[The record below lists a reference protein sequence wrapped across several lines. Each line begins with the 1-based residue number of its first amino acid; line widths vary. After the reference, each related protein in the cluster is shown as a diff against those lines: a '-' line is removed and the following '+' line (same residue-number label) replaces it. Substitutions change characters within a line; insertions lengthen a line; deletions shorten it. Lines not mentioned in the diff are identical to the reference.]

1 MRGEGEG
8 MGEVS
13 SLAAGLS
20 SAAVAAGSGTALRG
34 ARHLG
39 GEVEGGHLL
48 TGGKVCDL
56 IGR

>member
-1 MRGEGEG
+1 MRGEGEWLW
-8 MGEVS
+8 EVS
-13 SLAAGLS
+13 SLATGLS

-39 GEVEGGHLL
+39 GEVEGCGWL
-48 TGGKVCDL
+48 TGGKWCDL

>member
-8 MGEVS
+8 IREVS

-39 GEVEGGHLL
+39 DERLRGG
-48 TGGKVCDL
+48 TC
-56 IGR
+56 